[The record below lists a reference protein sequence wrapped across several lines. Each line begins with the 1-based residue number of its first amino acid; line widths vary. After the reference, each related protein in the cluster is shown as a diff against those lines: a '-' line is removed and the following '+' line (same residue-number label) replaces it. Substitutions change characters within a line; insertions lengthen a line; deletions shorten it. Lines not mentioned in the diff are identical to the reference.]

1 MVLRWVLSNL
11 GVVQYKRRI
20 YQDERER
27 RVKPVAKLLDLL
39 RYARRSGRVQE
50 MGVAL
55 YSFDPYR

>member
-1 MVLRWVLSNL
+1 MVSNL
-11 GVVQYKRRI
+11 GVVRYKRRI